1 MTKLKFVSKYI
12 LVPVVTLIA
21 GTSFVLAKPS
31 IKALTSNK
39 KSEEVARKMPRLG
52 GDLKKHSVGLGI
64 GQTFLKSDFEDNGDD
79 QITWDLFYDYSASYS
94 FDFIA
99 NFHSS
104 THKFKSRKVT
114 ITGLNFGIKAKLF
127 QVDAFSP
134 IAIAGLGF
142 YQPSMTRVVN
152 GELVASD
159 KKVTFGY
166 HFGAGGELKLN
177 ENVKVGLLGHF
188 HNPFDIRQDIGSEI
202 EGSYFKLMLLGFY
215 TF

>member
-1 MTKLKFVSKYI
+1 MTQIAFVSKYI
-12 LVPVVTLIA
+12 LVPVVTFIA

-31 IKALTSNK
+31 IQGLTSNK
-39 KSEEVARKMPRLG
+39 KSKEVSRQIPRSG
-52 GDLKKHSVGLGI
+52 GDLKKHSLGIGI

-79 QITWDLFYDYSASYS
+79 KITWDLFYDYSASYS

-104 THKFKSRKVT
+104 SHTYKTRKVT
-114 ITGLNFGIKAKLF
+114 ITGLDFGIKAKLF

-134 IAIAGLGF
+134 IVLGGLGF
-142 YQPSMTRVVN
+142 YQPSMRRIVD

-188 HNPFDIRQDIGSEI
+188 HNPFDVRQDIGSEI

-215 TF
+215 IF